1 MNKIALAN
9 ALKSVFGNS
18 VTTASYF
25 PTCADA
31 AGTPGGVISAA
42 NLASVLGGVTL
53 NISANTDL
61 DALQSFGTY
70 NCAGS
75 SITATLQHRPSDLIE
90 AFMMYVLPGIRTQ
103 IIITTWGGFK
113 LYKRTYNT
121 SNNTWYKWQK
131 VTGTEVE
138 YAV

>member
-42 NLASVLGGVTL
+42 NLASVLGGINLFSKLSMSDDRILTGKSVLDINEGGIWQISGAETQEAPDTGYYYCYVYGTNKVKIVMAVHTRLEKMWVGCIRDAAVTWHK
-53 NISANTDL
+53 I
-61 DALQSFGTY
+61 F
-70 NCAGS
+70 
-75 SITATLQHRPSDLIE
+75 
-90 AFMMYVLPGIRTQ
+90 
-103 IIITTWGGFK
+103 
-113 LYKRTYNT
+113 
-121 SNNTWYKWQK
+121 
-131 VTGTEVE
+131 
-138 YAV
+138 